1 MITFSCLTGC
11 EVILDGFHTLGF
23 CFPVIGQVSVR
34 EISMVIAAMISEG
47 MLLDDTSTPLP
58 SG

>member
-11 EVILDGFHTLGF
+11 EIILDGFHTLGF
-23 CFPVIGQVSVR
+23 CLPVIGQVSVR
-34 EISMVIAAMISEG
+34 ELSMVPAAMISKG
-47 MLLDDTSTPLP
+47 MLLDGTSTSLP

>member
-11 EVILDGFHTLGF
+11 EIILDGFHTLGF

-34 EISMVIAAMISEG
+34 EITMATAAMMSKG
-47 MLLDDTSTPLP
+47 MLLDDISTSLS